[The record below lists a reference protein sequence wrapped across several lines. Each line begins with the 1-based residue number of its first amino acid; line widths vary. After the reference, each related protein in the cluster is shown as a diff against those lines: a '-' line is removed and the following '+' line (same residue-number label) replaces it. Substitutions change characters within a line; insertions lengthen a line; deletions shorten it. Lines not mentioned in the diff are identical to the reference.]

1 MGISPRL
8 TILMRLEPGRGATCS
23 SASCSVATIRYGGTT
38 PQACIQI
45 GRRVRA
51 HVRRRGRPP
60 ADWASVR
67 NLLGVALAAFVLAA
81 CSADGSGA
89 EAEVAAHYRNF
100 PSGSQPPGTRAWPE
114 GRFTGECRAARSG
127 LESYA
132 CLYADK
138 RGRRGFVCF
147 TSLSDLEINTAVGPF
162 DSREWTGHNGL
173 PLPPE
178 GVC

>member
-1 MGISPRL
+1 V
-8 TILMRLEPGRGATCS
+8 
-23 SASCSVATIRYGGTT
+23 SV
-38 PQACIQI
+38 
-45 GRRVRA
+45 

-60 ADWASVR
+60 TDWASVR
-67 NLLGVALAAFVLAA
+67 NLLGVALAALVLAA

-89 EAEVAAHYRNF
+89 EAEVAAHYKNF
-100 PSGSQPPGTRAWPE
+100 PSGSQPPGTRAWAQ
-114 GRFTGECRAARSG
+114 GRFTGECRPARSG

-162 DSREWTGHNGL
+162 DTREWTGHNGL